1 MFRCIATLL
10 VAPAAFAHLA
20 VGFTALPMHHGWIRT
35 RGSVRPPLIRSATA
49 TAPTSTLNITDV
61 EFVASSAPSDTR
73 GLLRS
78 PTTTHNPG
86 IDSMTNLP
94 KVDPSSIEFVSL
106 DHSRTDEE
114 LFHAIFDTAYPF
126 ANMLS
131 GSARYIADHRGK
143 TCVFHIPGELLDTPG
158 IDKLMD
164 DIALSWLL
172 GLKIVI
178 VVGCRYDAECCSL
191 GCERGM
197 SSHECHNS
205 LRVIDGKLLRDIE
218 EDAGYVRF
226 EVERRLN
233 RSLRLHGGM
242 SKTDEH
248 SPLLSG
254 NVIGGN
260 FYTAKPFGLVDDIIY
275 QNTGYPSEVHDDKIK
290 AILANDDVVL
300 LTSVGSS
307 KVGSCVNVNGNHLA
321 ALVASSL
328 EAHKLVYFSNKGTVI
343 RRKGEEKTLQDIP
356 LSFVKSFLDY
366 HQVKVHRA
374 GFASFTEA
382 RKTLETSAVEMLLH
396 MGWACWA
403 LDHGVKRAH
412 IVNPGDGAILEELF
426 TAKHG
431 ANTCLYKDEEPD
443 HNEEEEDFDIIGS
456 MLSGARGDEILFS
469 ELI

>member
-1 MFRCIATLL
+1 M
-10 VAPAAFAHLA
+10 
-20 VGFTALPMHHGWIRT
+20 
-35 RGSVRPPLIRSATA
+35 
-49 TAPTSTLNITDV
+49 TDM
-61 EFVASSAPSDTR
+61 EFVASSTPSDTT
-73 GLLRS
+73 GLFAL
-78 PTTTHNPG
+78 PMTTGNNG
-86 IDSMTNLP
+86 IDRMTNLP

-106 DHSRTDEE
+106 DHSPTDEE
-114 LFHAIFDTAYPF
+114 LFHTIFDTTYPF
-126 ANMLS
+126 ANMLT

-143 TCVFHIPGELLDTPG
+143 TCVFHIPGELLDTPD

-178 VVGCRYDAECCSL
+178 VVGCRYDVQCCSL
-191 GCERGM
+191 GCEIEL
-197 SSHECHNS
+197 STHQCQNT
-205 LRVIDGKLLRDIE
+205 LRVIDDKLLRVIE

-260 FYTAKPFGLVDDIIY
+260 FFTAKPFGRVEGKDY

-290 AILANDDVVL
+290 AILANNDVVL

-307 KVGSCVNVNGNHLA
+307 KFGNCVNVNGNHLA
-321 ALVASSL
+321 ALVASTL
-328 EAHKLVYFSNKGTVI
+328 GAHKLVYFSNKGTVL
-343 RRKGEEKTLQDIP
+343 RKKGEEKTLQDIP
-356 LSFVKSFLDY
+356 LSFVKSFLDF
-366 HQVKVHRA
+366 HKVKVHRA
-374 GFASFTEA
+374 GFASFMEA
-382 RKTLETSAVEMLLH
+382 RKTLESSAVEKLLY
-396 MGWACWA
+396 MGWGAWA

-412 IVNPGDGAILEELF
+412 IVNPGDGALLEELF

-431 ANTCLYKDEEPD
+431 ANTCLYKDDEYVEED
-443 HNEEEEDFDIIGS
+443 EDFDILGS
-456 MLSGARGDEILFS
+456 MLSDGSYTGGDEILFS
-469 ELI
+469 EIV